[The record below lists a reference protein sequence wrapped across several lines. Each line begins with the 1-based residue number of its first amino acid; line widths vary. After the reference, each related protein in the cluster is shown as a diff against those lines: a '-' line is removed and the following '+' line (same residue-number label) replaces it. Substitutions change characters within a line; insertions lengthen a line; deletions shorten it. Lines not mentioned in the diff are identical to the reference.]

1 MTEQDLLSRHD
12 AVLLDLDGTVYRGAR
27 PIAGAAETVASVRE
41 LGVGVRFVT
50 NNAAKAPEAVAEH
63 LTALGIA
70 AAAEE
75 VSTSAQAA
83 ALVLRRRLPE
93 AATVLVVGTAS
104 LAAEVRAV
112 GLRPVRAA
120 EASAGDVAEAD
131 AVVQGH
137 SPETCWEDLAQAC
150 VAIRAGAW
158 WVGCNGDVTL
168 PTERGQLPGNGSML
182 AALRAAT
189 GAEPDIAGKPR
200 PPALRAAAESAKA
213 RDPLVVGDRLDT
225 DIAGAVAAGFA
236 SLAVLSGVATPADLL
251 AAGPAE
257 RPRYLAAD
265 LTALGGKADEL
276 EIGPRP
282 GWRLAVEGADGVEG
296 VEAATDNAVLVASS
310 EGERDSMD
318 LLRALCAAV
327 WRHGTSAVRAGD
339 ELAEAA
345 LAELGLA

>member
-1 MTEQDLLSRHD
+1 MAEPQLLSRHD

-27 PIAGAAETVASVRE
+27 PIAGAAEAIASVRGR
-41 LGVGVRFVT
+41 GVGVRFVT
-50 NNAAKAPEAVAEH
+50 NNAAKAPATVAEQ

-70 AAAEE
+70 AAAQE

-83 ALVLRRRLPE
+83 ALVLRQRLPE

-112 GLRPVRAA
+112 GLRSVRAA
-120 EASAGDVAEAD
+120 EASADDLAEVV

-137 SPETCWEDLAQAC
+137 SPDTCWEDLARAC
-150 VAIRAGAW
+150 VAIRAGAR
-158 WVGCNGDVTL
+158 WVACNGDVTL
-168 PTERGQLPGNGSML
+168 PTEHGELPGNGAMV

-200 PPALRAAAESAKA
+200 PPLLRTAAESAKA

-236 SLAVLSGVATPADLL
+236 SLAVLSGVATPAALL

-257 RPRYLAAD
+257 RPRYLGAD
-265 LTALGGKADEL
+265 LTALGGRADEL
-276 EIGPRP
+276 EIAPRP
-282 GWRLAVEGADGVEG
+282 GWCVNVNAADGAN
-296 VEAATDNAVLVASS
+296 AADAVLVASS
-310 EGERDSMD
+310 DGERDSERDGLD
-318 LLRALCAAV
+318 LLRALCAAA
-327 WRHGTSAVRAGD
+327 WRHGTTAVRAGD
-339 ELAEAA
+339 EPAEAA
-345 LAELGLA
+345 LAELGLL